1 MTEKLVGFLLGIL
14 GGIKSIPLGREI
26 ISFVISMCPILE
38 LRGGILAARAL
49 GLNPIASFII
59 CYIGNILPVPF
70 IILLIK
76 EIINKLRNSKVNFLN
91 KFVKWID
98 KKVEDK
104 KGQIEKYGFWG
115 LVLFI
120 GIPLPGTGAW
130 TGCLI
135 AAMLD
140 MDKKKSFIAA
150 CIGVLMAGIIMSI
163 LSIGL
168 FDGLLG

>member
-14 GGIKSIPLGREI
+14 GGIKSIPSGREI

-76 EIINKLRNSKVNFLN
+76 GIINKLRNSKVNFLN

>member
-76 EIINKLRNSKVNFLN
+76 GIINKLRNSKVNFLN

>member
-76 EIINKLRNSKVNFLN
+76 GIINKLRDNKVNFLN

>member
-1 MTEKLVGFLLGIL
+1 MTEKLVNVLLSVLSGIQA
-14 GGIKSIPLGREI
+14 IPLGRELIAFILSLLPI
-26 ISFVISMCPILE
+26 IE
-38 LRGGILAARAL
+38 LRGGIIAGRAL
-49 GLNPIASFII
+49 GLAPLPTFII

-70 IILLIK
+70 ILWLIK
-76 EIINKLRNSKVNFLN
+76 RIINWLGNSNINLFKKIVRALNQKV
-91 KFVKWID
+91 K
-98 KKVEDK
+98 DK

-115 LVLFI
+115 LVLFV

-140 MDKKKSFIAA
+140 MDKKKSFLAA
-150 CIGVLMAGIIMSI
+150 AIGVLMAGIIMSV
-163 LSIGL
+163 LSIGI

>member
-76 EIINKLRNSKVNFLN
+76 GIINKLRNSKLNFLN

-150 CIGVLMAGIIMSI
+150 CIGVLMAGIIISI

>member
-140 MDKKKSFIAA
+140 MDKKESFIAA